1 MDDRVSFDLTGKQAL
16 VTGGRRGIGLAIARA
31 LRDHGAE
38 VIITGIREGGQTEQ
52 GFPFRHMDLGDYES
66 IKTLAADFDGL
77 DILVNNAGALVRE
90 EGEYDPPIFDRI
102 VDTNLNGTYRVCHA
116 FFPHL
121 KARRGCIVNLVSVA
135 AFVASPLCPA
145 YGAAKAGTVELTR
158 TLARRWGREGI
169 RVNAIAPGW
178 IRTDMNTTI
187 QQDAKEVTRIA
198 DTSALGR
205 WGLPHEIAGAA
216 VYLAS
221 SASSYATG
229 GCVVIDGGSMA

>member
-16 VTGGRRGIGLAIARA
+16 ITGGRRGIGLAIARA

-77 DILVNNAGALVRE
+77 DVLVNNAGTLVRE

-121 KARRGCIVNLVSVA
+121 KARRGCIVNLW
-135 AFVASPLCPA
+135 FL
-145 YGAAKAGTVELTR
+145 KT
-158 TLARRWGREGI
+158 
-169 RVNAIAPGW
+169 
-178 IRTDMNTTI
+178 
-187 QQDAKEVTRIA
+187 
-198 DTSALGR
+198 
-205 WGLPHEIAGAA
+205 
-216 VYLAS
+216 
-221 SASSYATG
+221 
-229 GCVVIDGGSMA
+229 